1 MNKRYFTVGMAGH
14 IDHGKTALTKALT
27 NVDTDRLKEE
37 KERQISIEPGFAP
50 LFEDD
55 QLQISII
62 DVPGHERFIRQM
74 IAGVAGIDFVVL
86 VIAADEGVMPQTLEH
101 AEILSFLNIKD
112 GLIALTKVDRAD
124 EELLSL
130 VEEHYVNKTRNLWT
144 NDNKQLLEELV
155 SPVPELFR
163 DVARH
168 KIAGK
173 IGEIALEDKARSI
186 TLDHIIRGYI
196 LATPKRDHKFLRKK
210 LNEMKIDVT
219 PYEHLF

>member
-1 MNKRYFTVGMAGH
+1 MAIGGFFMFRKFLKKLPKE
-14 IDHGKTALTKALT
+14 DGK
-27 NVDTDRLKEE
+27 
-37 KERQISIEPGFAP
+37 SIM
-50 LFEDD
+50 DW
-55 QLQISII
+55 
-62 DVPGHERFIRQM
+62 
-74 IAGVAGIDFVVL
+74 
-86 VIAADEGVMPQTLEH
+86 
-101 AEILSFLNIKD
+101 
-112 GLIALTKVDRAD
+112 
-124 EELLSL
+124 
-130 VEEHYVNKTRNLWT
+130 EEHYVNKTRNLWT